1 VPGDAVGNEIR
12 TLIRSVKQMGSRLIP
27 KAFAHHGGQPDL
39 ARAHGPCLLDGEMK
53 PIAARVLITLI
64 VLAFVIG
71 ASVFVNSRFH
81 GSFAAGII
89 VLVLPF
95 LALSF
100 SLPYLLPVRCPKC
113 SGKMRFHFLKQ
124 KTDSP
129 QMYAYV
135 CDRCT
140 QRHEWEAASS
150 SSSFDS

>member
-1 VPGDAVGNEIR
+1 
-12 TLIRSVKQMGSRLIP
+12 MG
-27 KAFAHHGGQPDL
+27 
-39 ARAHGPCLLDGEMK
+39 RACLMGEMK
-53 PIAARVLITLI
+53 PIAARVFITLI

-89 VLVLPF
+89 LLVLPF

-124 KTDSP
+124 KADS
-129 QMYAYV
+129 QRRYAYV
-135 CDRCT
+135 CERCT
-140 QRHEWEAASS
+140 QRHEWEGALSGSS
-150 SSSFDS
+150 LDS

>member
-1 VPGDAVGNEIR
+1 MR
-12 TLIRSVKQMGSRLIP
+12 
-27 KAFAHHGGQPDL
+27 
-39 ARAHGPCLLDGEMK
+39 

-124 KTDSP
+124 KTDSR
-129 QMYAYV
+129 QMYAYI
-135 CDRCT
+135 CEQCT
-140 QRHEWEAASS
+140 QRHEWEGASS
-150 SSSFDS
+150 GSSLDSNLRFRDAGRIKK

>member
-1 VPGDAVGNEIR
+1 
-12 TLIRSVKQMGSRLIP
+12 MGRARLIN
-27 KAFAHHGGQPDL
+27 A
-39 ARAHGPCLLDGEMK
+39 MK

-89 VLVLPF
+89 VIVLPF

-113 SGKMRFHFLKQ
+113 SGKMRFNFLKQ
-124 KTDSP
+124 KTDSR
-129 QMYAYV
+129 QMYAYI
-135 CDRCT
+135 CERCI
-140 QRHEWEAASS
+140 QRHEWEGASS
-150 SSSFDS
+150 GSALDN

>member
-1 VPGDAVGNEIR
+1 LKPE
-12 TLIRSVKQMGSRLIP
+12 
-27 KAFAHHGGQPDL
+27 L
-39 ARAHGPCLLDGEMK
+39 ARMVRACLMDEMK
-53 PIAARVLITLI
+53 PITARVFITPI

-81 GSFAAGII
+81 GSFAAGIF

-95 LALSF
+95 RALSF
-100 SLPYLLPVRCPKC
+100 SLPYLLLVRCPKC

-135 CDRCT
+135 CERCT
-140 QRHEWEAASS
+140 QRHEWEGASS
-150 SSSFDS
+150 GSSLDS

>member
-1 VPGDAVGNEIR
+1 
-12 TLIRSVKQMGSRLIP
+12 
-27 KAFAHHGGQPDL
+27 
-39 ARAHGPCLLDGEMK
+39 MK

-71 ASVFVNSRFH
+71 ASVFVSSRFH
-81 GSFAAGII
+81 SSFAAGII

-124 KTDSP
+124 KTDSR

-140 QRHEWEAASS
+140 ERHEWEGASS

>member
-1 VPGDAVGNEIR
+1 
-12 TLIRSVKQMGSRLIP
+12 MG
-27 KAFAHHGGQPDL
+27 
-39 ARAHGPCLLDGEMK
+39 RACLMGEMK
-53 PIAARVLITLI
+53 PIAARVFITLI
-64 VLAFVIG
+64 VLPFAVG

-81 GSFAAGII
+81 GSFVAGIF

-113 SGKMRFHFLKQ
+113 LGKMRFHFLKQ

-135 CDRCT
+135 CERCT
-140 QRHEWEAASS
+140 QRYEWEGASS
-150 SSSFDS
+150 GSSLDS